1 MYSLI
6 RPIAALPSRPAAASS
21 LQIATTPAIAT
32 VPGATPSFSPS
43 IFSVLPV
50 SVASHRIA
58 GGDRASS
65 PAPKGI
71 HDMAARPSLPAMR
84 ATRPRLSQS
93 SRAFGLRALT
103 PGSRHAA
110 GHTAAAGI
118 ALNNRYP
125 AAAFLPAFWGC
136 AGHPRPSAARIL
148 ADASRATAKP
158 RPGPK
163 SLRVAPGR
171 GAGQ

>member
-1 MYSLI
+1 MI
-6 RPIAALPSRPAAASS
+6 
-21 LQIATTPAIAT
+21 
-32 VPGATPSFSPS
+32 
-43 IFSVLPV
+43 
-50 SVASHRIA
+50 
-58 GGDRASS
+58 ASS
-65 PAPKGI
+65 PA
-71 HDMAARPSLPAMR
+71 MR
-84 ATRPRLSQS
+84 TTRPRLSQFP
-93 SRAFGLRALT
+93 RAFGSRALT

-125 AAAFLPAFWGC
+125 AAAFLSIFSGC

-148 ADASRATAKP
+148 ADAPRATAKP